1 MYMQRGWSIAQ
12 SGGVVSALYNYIAY
26 GKGLPPADTAQG
38 EVRQGM
44 EDGGGGER
52 PKIPPL
58 TPVAPPL
65 PLPDL
70 VEVTIAGPHCENL
83 EHTRWES
90 DYEYY
95 YYYYHSH
102 VQ

>member
-1 MYMQRGWSIAQ
+1 M
-12 SGGVVSALYNYIAY
+12 VSALYNYIAY
-26 GKGLPPADTAQG
+26 SKGLPPADTAQS

-52 PKIPPL
+52 PKVPPL

-95 YYYYHSH
+95 YMYNES
-102 VQ
+102 